1 MGNNYFD
8 GKYIEDIHNKYGKVK
23 SKTFPNMTFYRFIK
37 WTLFKQIKKIRPLWY
52 IKYSKEMARK
62 LLENEYDWKYYGG
75 HHLENRITEF
85 LHSYYNP
92 RKFDID
98 NRNWS
103 LAAAARNG
111 IMTREEALQKYAVP
125 LEVSEEFLDYVCKRI
140 EMSRSE
146 LEEYINKPNKSFRDF
161 KTYKKRFEIL
171 RPLFKIMAE
180 KNLVPMSF
188 YLKYCFPLPEA

>member
-1 MGNNYFD
+1 
-8 GKYIEDIHNKYGKVK
+8 
-23 SKTFPNMTFYRFIK
+23 
-37 WTLFKQIKKIRPLWY
+37 
-52 IKYSKEMARK
+52 MARK